1 MSQGIEPMNKASETM
16 YEVLGSDG
24 KQYGPETT
32 EIIGDWIE
40 SGRLN
45 DQSLIRCIG
54 DTEWRTLGELP
65 ELAGSASVPPVNE
78 QSETPPT
85 TTIAYPA
92 SIKVFG
98 ILNVIFGVIGFCGIA
113 AGAISLLFLGWA
125 SQHPDFGNEVRQQ
138 MSESHLLF
146 AQIMIFPAFA
156 LNVLL
161 FTGGIGL
168 LRNKK
173 WGQKY
178 SIIYGILIIFQVI
191 INAIGTTFLT
201 NNAGQIITAYAGG
214 AFTLAFAICILYFLS
229 RANVIEAL
237 KMTTSSANTA
247 ARHVKN

>member
-1 MSQGIEPMNKASETM
+1 MSQGIESMNNPSQTM

-24 KQYGPETT
+24 NQYGPKTA

-54 DTEWRTLGELP
+54 DTEWIPLGKLP
-65 ELAGSASVPPVNE
+65 EFAGVASVPPVNE
-78 QSETPPT
+78 QSKTSPP
-85 TTIAYPA
+85 AAAPPA

-98 ILNVIFGVIGFCGIA
+98 ILNVIFGVIGFCGVG

-146 AQIMIFPAFA
+146 VQIMIFPAFA
-156 LNVLL
+156 LTVLL
-161 FTGGIGL
+161 FISGIGL

-173 WGQKY
+173 WGRKS
-178 SIIYGILIIFQVI
+178 SITYGILAIFQAV
-191 INAIGTTFLT
+191 INAIGTTFST
-201 NNAGQIITAYAGG
+201 NNAQQIITAYAGG
-214 AFTLAFAICILYFLS
+214 AFNLAFAICILYFLT
-229 RANVIEAL
+229 RPNVIEVL
-237 KMTTSSANTA
+237 KN
-247 ARHVKN
+247 

>member
-1 MSQGIEPMNKASETM
+1 MNKPSETM

-24 KQYGPETT
+24 KQYGPETA

-54 DTEWRTLGELP
+54 DTEWMTLGELP
-65 ELAGSASVPPVNE
+65 ELAGGASVPPVNE
-78 QSETPPT
+78 QSKTPT
-85 TTIAYPA
+85 TTVAYPA

-146 AQIMIFPAFA
+146 AQIMIFPSFA

-161 FTGGIGL
+161 FIGGIGL

-178 SIIYGILIIFQVI
+178 SITYGILIIFQAV

-214 AFTLAFAICILYFLS
+214 AFTLVFAICILYFLS

-237 KMTTSSANTA
+237 KTTTSSANTA

>member
-1 MSQGIEPMNKASETM
+1 MSQGIESMNKPSQTM

-24 KQYGPETT
+24 KQYGPETA

-54 DTEWRTLGELP
+54 DTECMTLGELP
-65 ELAGSASVPPVNE
+65 ELAVVASVPPVNE
-78 QSETPPT
+78 QSETPPP

-113 AGAISLLFLGWA
+113 AGAIGLLFLGWA

-146 AQIMIFPAFA
+146 AQIMIFPSFA
-156 LNVLL
+156 LTVLL
-161 FTGGIGL
+161 FISGIGL

-173 WGQKY
+173 WGCKS
-178 SIIYGILIIFQVI
+178 SIIYGILVIFQAV
-191 INAIGTTFLT
+191 INAIGTTL
-201 NNAGQIITAYAGG
+201 
-214 AFTLAFAICILYFLS
+214 LAHRTFSWVGLGRRFSFPQKKRILV
-229 RANVIEAL
+229 R
-237 KMTTSSANTA
+237 
-247 ARHVKN
+247 